1 MGTIPR
7 KEPATFAMIRR
18 ADTVGVFQIESRA
31 QMAMLPQLKPRTYY
45 DLVIEV
51 SVVRPGLITRGMVHP
66 YLCRREALEPVV
78 SCQTC
83 LLTIERGRVKK
94 GPWPRNEN

>member
-18 ADTVGVFQIESRA
+18 ADTVGVF

-66 YLCRREALEPVV
+66 YLCRREGLEPVV